1 MNSRTIRLTE
11 TAVLVAIILI
21 MAFTQIGYVRI
32 GPLSISL
39 ITIPVAVGA
48 VMLGPG
54 TGALLGA
61 IFGITSFIQCFA
73 GDAFGAALLSI
84 NPFFTFLV
92 CVPTRT
98 LAGFLSGAVFGAV
111 RKKFRVPAYY
121 IGSFAMAFLN
131 TVFFMTVLVLCFWN
145 APAVQTW
152 SQSLNAFNPLIFILA
167 SVSVNAAVEWIS
179 TAAVGGSVGLALS
192 KTFGGRGK
200 NR

>member
-98 LAGFLSGAVFGAV
+98 LAGFLSGAVSEPSERNSGFRLIISAV
-111 RKKFRVPAYY
+111 LPWH
-121 IGSFAMAFLN
+121 S
-131 TVFFMTVLVLCFWN
+131 
-145 APAVQTW
+145 
-152 SQSLNAFNPLIFILA
+152 
-167 SVSVNAAVEWIS
+167 
-179 TAAVGGSVGLALS
+179 
-192 KTFGGRGK
+192 
-200 NR
+200 